1 MFANF
6 LALSALAILAVA
18 NPTLNGGQSNTSGSC
33 STGAIQ
39 CCQSVQA
46 ANSVAAS
53 TLLAT
58 LGVVV
63 QDVTTPMGIT
73 CSPITAVGVGGGDAW

>member
-1 MFANF
+1 MFANI
-6 LALSALAILAVA
+6 LALSALAILAAA
-18 NPTLNGGQSNTSGSC
+18 NPTPNGGQSNTSGSC

-63 QDVTTPMGIT
+63 QDVTTPIGIT
-73 CSPITAVGVGGGDAW
+73 CSPITAIGVGGGDAW

>member
-1 MFANF
+1 MFTNLF
-6 LALSALAILAVA
+6 ALSTLVILAVA
-18 NPTLNGGQSNTSGSC
+18 TPAPTTNGGTAGSSC
-33 STGAIQ
+33 STGPLQ

-63 QDVTTPMGIT
+63 QDVTTPIGIT
-73 CSPITAVGVGGGDAW
+73 CSPITAIGVGGGDAW